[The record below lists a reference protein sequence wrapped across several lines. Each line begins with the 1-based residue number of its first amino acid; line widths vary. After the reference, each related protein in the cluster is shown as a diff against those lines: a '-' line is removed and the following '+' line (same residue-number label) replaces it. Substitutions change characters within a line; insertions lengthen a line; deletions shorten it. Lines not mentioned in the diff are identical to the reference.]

1 MEIFINFNYII
12 SLIILAASGW
22 LTFLLYFSRIKKY
35 APEAPV
41 FAKCR
46 KNNYPVIEMIDGNR
60 VSWHVGEPIE
70 KGSIMT
76 KVGEFGIGIDQK
88 ILGGDPALVAKGG
101 VPVYHYAPNLV
112 FDITP
117 NHVRGVLAI
126 VDYVRDK
133 VDDEGSRIY
142 ADLDILSDPDIIAL
156 VGTDRGDLER
166 DCLAYIDKKDSK
178 LTLKRLVKQ
187 IENIQDETAA
197 VPIKKGFFAYQ
208 WGIRLNPSRFTPQN
222 FEAIINIM
230 RAEAAEHFKT
240 RFDDYV
246 KVGVGGM
253 LLLIGLGY
261 AAKQMG
267 IA

>member
-12 SLIILAASGW
+12 LLIILAAAGW
-22 LTFLLYFSRIKKY
+22 LAFLIYFGRIKKY
-35 APEAPV
+35 APEAPI
-41 FAKCR
+41 FARCRR
-46 KNNYPVIEMIDGNR
+46 KNYPIIEMIDGNR
-60 VSWHVGEPIE
+60 VSWFAGEPIK

-76 KVGEFGIGIDQK
+76 KIGEFGIGIDQK
-88 ILGGDPALVAKGG
+88 ILGGDPALVARGG

-117 NHVRGVLAI
+117 NHARGCLAI
-126 VDYVRDK
+126 VDYVRDR
-133 VDDEGSRIY
+133 VDDEGNRIY

-166 DCLAYIDKKDSK
+166 DCMAYIDKKDS
-178 LTLKRLVKQ
+178 RLSLDRIVNL
-187 IENIQDETAA
+187 IMNIQDETAA

-208 WGIRLNPSRFTPQN
+208 WAIRLNPSRFTPQN
-222 FEAIINIM
+222 FEAIINLM

-246 KVGVGGM
+246 KIGVGGM

>member
-1 MEIFINFNYII
+1 MEIFIDWNYVIL
-12 SLIILAASGW
+12 LIILAASGW
-22 LTFLLYFSRIKKY
+22 IAFLVYFANIKKN

-46 KNNYPVIEMIDGNR
+46 RKNYPIIEMIDGNR
-60 VSWHVGEPIE
+60 VSWHVGEPI
-70 KGSIMT
+70 KTGSIMT
-76 KVGEFGIGIDQK
+76 KIGEFGIGIDQK
-88 ILGGDPALVAKGG
+88 VLGGDPALVAKGG

-112 FDITP
+112 FDITS
-117 NHVRGVLAI
+117 NHARGVLAI
-126 VDYVRDK
+126 VDYVRDL
-133 VDDEGSRIY
+133 VDDEGNRIY
-142 ADLDILSDPDIIAL
+142 ADLDIISDPDIIAL

-166 DCLAYIDKKDSK
+166 DCIAYIDKKDSK
-178 LTLKRLVKQ
+178 LTLDRFVNL
-187 IENIQDETAA
+187 IMNIQDETAA

-208 WGIRLNPSRFTPQN
+208 WAIRLNPSRFTPQN

-230 RAEAAEHFKT
+230 RAEAAENFKT

-246 KVGVGGM
+246 KIGVGGM

>member
-12 SLIILAASGW
+12 LLIILAAAGW
-22 LTFLLYFSRIKKY
+22 LAFLIYFGRIKKY
-35 APEAPV
+35 APEAPI
-41 FAKCR
+41 FARCRR
-46 KNNYPVIEMIDGNR
+46 KNYPIIEMIDGNR
-60 VSWHVGEPIE
+60 VSWFAGEPIK

-76 KVGEFGIGIDQK
+76 KIGEFGIGIDQ
-88 ILGGDPALVAKGG
+88 
-101 VPVYHYAPNLV
+101 YAPNLV

-117 NHVRGVLAI
+117 NHARGCLAI
-126 VDYVRDK
+126 VDYVRDR
-133 VDDEGSRIY
+133 VDDEGNRIY

-166 DCLAYIDKKDSK
+166 DCMAYIDKKDS
-178 LTLKRLVKQ
+178 RLSLDRIVNL
-187 IENIQDETAA
+187 IMNIQDETAA

-208 WGIRLNPSRFTPQN
+208 WAIRLNPSRFTPQN
-222 FEAIINIM
+222 FEAIINLM

-246 KVGVGGM
+246 KIGVGGM

>member
-1 MEIFINFNYII
+1 MEVWIEWNYILL
-12 SLIILAASGW
+12 LILLAASGW
-22 LTFLLYFSRIKKY
+22 LVFVLYFMNIRKN

-46 KNNYPVIEMIDGNR
+46 RKNYPIIEMIDGNR
-60 VSWHVGEPIE
+60 VSWFAGVPIK
-70 KGSIMT
+70 KGSILT
-76 KVGEFGIGIDQK
+76 RVGDYGMGIDQK
-88 ILGGDPALVAKGG
+88 VLGGDPALVAKGG
-101 VPVYHYAPNLV
+101 LPVYHYAPNLV

-117 NHVRGVLAI
+117 NHARGTLAL
-126 VDYVRDK
+126 VDYVRDQ
-133 VDDEGSRIY
+133 VDDEGNRIY

-156 VGTDRGDLER
+156 VGTDRGDLEH

-178 LTLKRLVKQ
+178 LTLERLVKQ

-208 WGIRLNPSRFTPQN
+208 LAIRLNPARFTPQN
-222 FEAIINIM
+222 FEAIINII

-240 RFDDYV
+240 KFDDYV
-246 KVGVGGM
+246 KIGVGGM